1 MAVIN
6 TNVAAQISANALAK
20 NDRAMT
26 QSMQRLATGTRI
38 NSASDDAAGLAV
50 ASKLTSQ
57 VRGLSQAVRNGN
69 DAIAVLQ
76 TIDGAAT
83 EVSNMLQRMR
93 ELTVQ
98 GGTGT
103 LSSTDLTALNTEFV
117 ALRGEVDR
125 IANNTQWNG
134 DKLMDGTAGNS
145 NGTVVFQVGASALQT
160 VSVELGDWNL
170 NSTAVTGVAAVY
182 TAAGIT
188 DSDVTAMN
196 GSFVISDGE
205 NTLTITMDS
214 TDATETVAHLAALIE
229 ADGSLTRLTAADN
242 GTAGGVLALTYDNAA
257 LVSVAPTITLAGANQ
272 ALTETT
278 AGVSAMTSVLG
289 ADLSALT
296 MTTAAEANTA
306 LQALDVAIAGVD
318 KQRSTIGSGINTLE
332 FAVDNLANAKQNTQA
347 ARSRIQDADYAVE
360 TTELARTQII
370 AQAATAMLS
379 QANQQSLSVLAL
391 LK

>member
-145 NGTVVFQVGASALQT
+145 NGTMVFQVGYEALQT

-170 NSTAVTGVAAVY
+170 NSTAVAGVAQVNDIAMTDAAV
-182 TAAGIT
+182 AAFTG
-188 DSDVTAMN
+188 N
-196 GSFVISDGE
+196 FVISDGE
-205 NTLTITMDS
+205 NTVTLSATTVEALTS
-214 TDATETVAHLAALIE
+214 VAGLAAAIE
-229 ADGSLTRLTAADN
+229 ADGSLTRLTATN
-242 GTAGGVLALTYDNAA
+242 NSTTNLVLTYDNAA
-257 LVSVAPTITLAGANQ
+257 LVSVAATATQGGTAQ
-272 ALTETT
+272 TFTTTT
-278 AGVSAMTSVLG
+278 AGVSGMTSVLG

-296 MTTAAEANTA
+296 MTTAALSNTS
-306 LQALDVAIAGVD
+306 LQSLDVAIAGVD
-318 KQRSTIGSGINTLE
+318 KQRSTVGSAINTLE
-332 FAVDNLANAKQNTQA
+332 FAVDNLSNAKQNAQA
-347 ARSRIQDADYAVE
+347 ARSRIADTDYATE

-379 QANQQSLSVLAL
+379 QANQQSLSVMAL

>member
-117 ALRGEVDR
+117 ALRTEVDR
-125 IANNTQWNG
+125 IASNTQWNG

-145 NGTVVFQVGASALQT
+145 NGTMVFQVGYEALQT

-170 NSTAVTGVAAVY
+170 NSTAVTGVAQVNDIAMTDAEV
-182 TAAGIT
+182 AAFTG
-188 DSDVTAMN
+188 N
-196 GSFVISDGE
+196 FVISDGE
-205 NTLTITMDS
+205 NTVTLS
-214 TDATETVAHLAALIE
+214 ATTVEAFTTVAQLAAAIE
-229 ADGSLTRLTAADN
+229 NDGSLTRLTATN
-242 GTAGGVLALTYDNAA
+242 NSTTNLVLTYDNAA
-257 LVSVAPTITLAGANQ
+257 LVSVAATATQGGTAQ
-272 ALTETT
+272 TFTTTT
-278 AGVSAMTSVLG
+278 AGVSGMTSVLG

-296 MTTAAEANTA
+296 MTTAALANTS

-318 KQRSTIGSGINTLE
+318 KQRSTIGSAINTLE
-332 FAVDNLANAKQNTQA
+332 FAVDNLSNAKQNAQA
-347 ARSRIQDADYAVE
+347 ARSRIADTDYATE

-379 QANQQSLSVLAL
+379 QANQQALSVMAL

>member
-26 QSMQRLATGTRI
+26 VSMQRLATGTRI

-76 TIDGAAT
+76 TVDGAAT

-103 LSSTDLTALNTEFV
+103 LSSTDLVALNTEFV
-117 ALRGEVDR
+117 ALQTEIDR
-125 IANNTQWNG
+125 IATNTQWNG
-134 DKLMDGTAGNS
+134 EALLDGTAGDFGNL
-145 NGTVVFQVGASALQT
+145 TFQVGYEANQT
-160 VSVELGDWNL
+160 ITVNIGDWNL
-170 NSTAVTGVAAVY
+170 AAFT
-182 TAAGIT
+182 TAAAWIT
-188 DSDVTAMN
+188 TSAANDV
-196 GSFVISDGE
+196 
-205 NTLTITMDS
+205 
-214 TDATETVAHLAALIE
+214 
-229 ADGSLTRLTAADN
+229 
-242 GTAGGVLALTYDNAA
+242 Y
-257 LVSVAPTITLAGANQ
+257 GASIV
-272 ALTETT
+272 
-278 AGVSAMTSVLG
+278 G
-289 ADLSALT
+289 LT
-296 MTTAAEANTA
+296 MTTAALSNTA
-306 LQALDVAIAGVD
+306 LAAIDVAIAGVD
-318 KQRSTIGSGINTLE
+318 SQRSIVGSSINTLE
-332 FAVDNLANAKQNTQA
+332 FAVDSLSNAKQNAQA
-347 ARSRIQDADYAVE
+347 ARSRIADTDYAAE

-379 QANQQSLSVLAL
+379 QANQQALSVMAL